1 MKENHVSLKIKE
13 HLRNFFKGRNV
24 ILYRRLLRSMGNVA
38 QPSLGKASGE
48 CGLAHRT
55 HAHGYDLLWGI
66 RPALYIGH
74 FETCFLLKLPHLE
87 LRQQT
92 FTACL

>member
-24 ILYRRLLRSMGNVA
+24 ILYRRLLHSMGNVA

-48 CGLAHRT
+48 
-55 HAHGYDLLWGI
+55 
-66 RPALYIGH
+66 
-74 FETCFLLKLPHLE
+74 
-87 LRQQT
+87 
-92 FTACL
+92 